1 MRLLLIHRYLSC
13 CLLCLLPAGLSAQ
26 PSADIRYGVAAKVLA
41 SDYHALNGFGGL
53 KPGNGLEISYLLHL
67 TDYLTFGVPL
77 QVSVVS
83 VGGEQN
89 RETIGSLDF
98 LGMYH
103 FLPPDRKI
111 RPMLFSGIG
120 MATESL
126 RNNNFQV
133 PLGAGFVLKSG
144 RYSSLIA
151 HSAFRKSFSADRDN
165 LQFGLGWHFLLNRS
179 QDSLPF
185 PDQDHDLVADDL
197 DRCPAEPGPASTNGC
212 PDTDFDGLPDL
223 EDDCPDS
230 PGSAPLKG
238 CPDADMDEVP
248 DHLDQ
253 CPQVAGPPDN
263 MGCPVDQDTVLEV
276 PPPPPVSDTD
286 GDGLDD
292 FEDDCWQ
299 EAGPAH
305 LRGCPDRDNDGV
317 ADKLDRCPDTPGLPA
332 DFGCPLSDTDQD
344 GTPDAADDCPD
355 TPGPEKLSGCPDT
368 DYDEIP
374 DHLDQCP
381 DLFGMPS
388 AAGCPDDDADGVP
401 NASDRCPDEPGTAQ
415 TDGCPDSDNDGTPD
429 LLDKCPDAP
438 GPVPDMGCPDSDED
452 GTPDHLDKCPDEA
465 GPNEGCPAIEKI
477 DEEFLEFAADNI
489 QFETG
494 RATLKAASYVV
505 LDQVAGILVR
515 YPRYH
520 LSVEGHTDNVG
531 SNEDNLVL
539 SEERA
544 LSCLEYLL
552 SRGIDPDR
560 MEYRGLGAGKPIAD
574 NDSPEGRERNRRVVF
589 TLFLK

>member
-1 MRLLLIHRYLSC
+1 
-13 CLLCLLPAGLSAQ
+13 
-26 PSADIRYGVAAKVLA
+26 
-41 SDYHALNGFGGL
+41 
-53 KPGNGLEISYLLHL
+53 
-67 TDYLTFGVPL
+67 
-77 QVSVVS
+77 
-83 VGGEQN
+83 
-89 RETIGSLDF
+89 
-98 LGMYH
+98 
-103 FLPPDRKI
+103 
-111 RPMLFSGIG
+111 
-120 MATESL
+120 
-126 RNNNFQV
+126 
-133 PLGAGFVLKSG
+133 
-144 RYSSLIA
+144 
-151 HSAFRKSFSADRDN
+151 
-165 LQFGLGWHFLLNRS
+165 
-179 QDSLPF
+179 
-185 PDQDHDLVADDL
+185 
-197 DRCPAEPGPASTNGC
+197 
-212 PDTDFDGLPDL
+212 
-223 EDDCPDS
+223 
-230 PGSAPLKG
+230 
-238 CPDADMDEVP
+238 
-248 DHLDQ
+248 
-253 CPQVAGPPDN
+253 
-263 MGCPVDQDTVLEV
+263 MG
-276 PPPPPVSDTD
+276 
-286 GDGLDD
+286 
-292 FEDDCWQ
+292 
-299 EAGPAH
+299 
-305 LRGCPDRDNDGV
+305 
-317 ADKLDRCPDTPGLPA
+317 
-332 DFGCPLSDTDQD
+332 
-344 GTPDAADDCPD
+344 
-355 TPGPEKLSGCPDT
+355 
-368 DYDEIP
+368 
-374 DHLDQCP
+374 
-381 DLFGMPS
+381 
-388 AAGCPDDDADGVP
+388 ADGVP
-401 NASDRCPDEPGTAQ
+401 NASDRCPVEPGTAQ